1 MELEK
6 DVSRKREE
14 KKGWW
19 GCGGKR
25 GLRERAGSCRS
36 LVSLRE
42 AVDASLAWGT
52 LLGPGFSDLKR
63 NSLREPG
70 IRKLLDTLQLGF
82 ECG

>member
-1 MELEK
+1 ME
-6 DVSRKREE
+6 
-14 KKGWW
+14 G
-19 GCGGKR
+19 R
-25 GLRERAGSCRS
+25 GDSERAGSCRS

-42 AVDASLAWGT
+42 AVDASLVQGT

-70 IRKLLDTLQLGF
+70 VRKFLDTLELGF

>member
-14 KKGWW
+14 KKDWW

-25 GLRERAGSCRS
+25 GVREGAGSCRS
-36 LVSLRE
+36 LDSLRE

-52 LLGPGFSDLKR
+52 LLRPGFSDLKR
-63 NSLREPG
+63 NSLREPAV
-70 IRKLLDTLQLGF
+70 RKFLDTLELGF